1 MSLSGYIDKYTIS
14 NGIITP
20 TNTTTL
26 NNYTSDMILYAIKNT
41 NNLKSPKNKTQTVV
55 LTTDEKY
62 IVYPY
67 KSDYTNG
74 RILENNSVIYISINI
89 AINKKQVF
97 LGKIDKEILE
107 PIMMLIMSPPS
118 YADDEYKKIISAND
132 ISKSSD
138 NSEKVQLQK
147 MNNQLT
153 ALKNLL
159 DRTKDSNAN
168 NDKQKIDDINI
179 LIDFFKNS
187 NLDTGI
193 PDNFCFDFEGIPNND
208 LLKKCSCKERPT
220 AQSTI
225 NAPSSS
231 MSTELIVMI
240 VLVSIIIIVGGW
252 FAYKK
257 MNQKGDNLTVREPLL
272 EGGMFNVGD

>member
-1 MSLSGYIDKYTIS
+1 MSLTGYIDEYTIS
-14 NGIITP
+14 NGIIIPKST
-20 TNTTTL
+20 TNLT
-26 NNYTSDMILYAIKNT
+26 NYKSDMILYAIKNT
-41 NNLKSPKNKTQTVV
+41 NNLKSPKNKTQTVI

-67 KSDYTNG
+67 LSNDLIKSTN
-74 RILENNSVIYISINI
+74 SQIYFAINY

-97 LGKIDKEILE
+97 VGNLEEIFK
-107 PIMMLIMSPPS
+107 PIIKLIMSPPS
-118 YADDEYKKIISAND
+118 YADDIYKKEIDD
-132 ISKSSD
+132 INKSSNISD
-138 NSEKVQLQK
+138 EQK
-147 MNNQLT
+147 ISLQLT
-153 ALKNLL
+153 VLKNLL
-159 DRTKDSNAN
+159 GRINNSNADI
-168 NDKQKIDDINI
+168 DKQKINDIDMM
-179 LIDFFKNS
+179 IDYFKKLNF
-187 NLDTGI
+187 DTGI

-208 LLKKCSCKERPT
+208 LLKKCSCKERPI

-231 MSTELIVMI
+231 MSTSLIVMI
-240 VLVSIIIIVGGW
+240 VLVSIILLVGGW